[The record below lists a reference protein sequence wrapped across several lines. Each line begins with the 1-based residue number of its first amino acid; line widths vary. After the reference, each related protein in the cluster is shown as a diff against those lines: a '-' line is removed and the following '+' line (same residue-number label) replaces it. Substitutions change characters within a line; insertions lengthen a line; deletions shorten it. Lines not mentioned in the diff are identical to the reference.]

1 MDSLNLKSLECFQT
15 ILQTGS
21 ATAAAKQLGITQPAV
36 SRLIQVLEQQLGF
49 ALFYREHSRLIPTDE
64 ARHLEQE
71 IALLLSSVERFK
83 ALANS
88 VAKSELGSL
97 KIVAPASFS
106 AGPLSSAVAS
116 FMQLYPSISISIDA
130 HSPQMAREL
139 VAHRSVD
146 CGFIQ
151 LPETHPGLVCQPLLS
166 SNLVCAIPS
175 QHKLAAET
183 VVELSQ
189 LASEPL
195 IMLGQGRPTR
205 IRLEKEFNKAGVRMM
220 VRLETHTVATACA
233 YVKKGLGIAI
243 LNEVLAEQYCDQQ
256 LVLVPLRPEIQ
267 HQYGFIY
274 SAYAPMP
281 RLVARFYQHCLAHFS
296 AGTSQAS

>member
-1 MDSLNLKSLECFQT
+1 MDNPNFSSLNLKSLECFQA
-15 ILQTGS
+15 ILHTGS

-36 SRLIQVLEQQLGF
+36 SRLIQVLEQQLGMP
-49 ALFYREHSRLIPTDE
+49 LFYREHSRLIATDE
-64 ARHLEQE
+64 ARYLEQE
-71 IALLLSSVERFK
+71 IALLLSSVDRFK
-83 ALANS
+83 ALASS

-106 AGPLSSAVAS
+106 AGPLADVIAS
-116 FMQLYPSISISIDA
+116 FMQQYPSISLSIDA
-130 HSPQMAREL
+130 HSPQVAREL
-139 VAHRSVD
+139 VAHRSLD

-151 LPETHPGLVCQPLLS
+151 LPETHPGLVCKHLLS
-166 SNLVCAIPS
+166 SKLVCAIPKA
-175 QHKLAAET
+175 HPLASAQ
-183 VVELSQ
+183 VIVLSQ

-205 IRLEKEFNKAGVRMM
+205 IRLEKEFNKAGVRMN

-243 LNEVLAEQYCDQQ
+243 LNQILAEQYCDQQ
-256 LVLVPLRPEIQ
+256 MVLLPLLPEMQ

-281 RLVARFYQHCLAHFS
+281 RLVARFYQHCLAHFTP
-296 AGTSQAS
+296 A

>member
-1 MDSLNLKSLECFQT
+1 MESLNLKSLECFQA

-21 ATAAAKQLGITQPAV
+21 ATAAAKQLAITQPAV

-49 ALFYREHSRLIPTDE
+49 ALFYREHSRLTPTDE
-64 ARHLEQE
+64 ARYLEQE
-71 IALLLSSVERFK
+71 ISLLLSSVDRFK
-83 ALANS
+83 ALADS

-106 AGPLSSAVAS
+106 AGPLASVIAS
-116 FMQLYPSISISIDA
+116 FMEQYPSVSLSIDA

-151 LPETHPGLVCQPLLS
+151 LPETHPGLVCQHLLS
-166 SNLVCAIPS
+166 SNLVCAVPS
-175 QHKLAAET
+175 KHPLAQAASIALTQLAA
-183 VVELSQ
+183 
-189 LASEPL
+189 EPL

-205 IRLEKEFNKAGVRMM
+205 VRLENEFKKAGVSMQ

-243 LNEVLAEQYCDQQ
+243 LNQVLAEQYCDQQ
-256 LVLVPLRPEIQ
+256 MVLVPLLPDIQ

-281 RLVARFYQHCLAHFS
+281 RLVARFYQHCLMHFS
-296 AGTSQAS
+296 ASCPAEN

>member
-1 MDSLNLKSLECFQT
+1 MESLNLKSLECFQA

-21 ATAAAKQLGITQPAV
+21 ATAAAKQLAITQPAV

-49 ALFYREHSRLIPTDE
+49 ALFYREHSRLTPTDE
-64 ARHLEQE
+64 ARYLEQE
-71 IALLLSSVERFK
+71 ISLLLSSVDRFK
-83 ALANS
+83 ALADS

-106 AGPLSSAVAS
+106 AGPLANVVAS
-116 FMQLYPSISISIDA
+116 FMAQYPSVSLSIDA

-151 LPETHPGLVCQPLLS
+151 LPESHPGLVCQPLLS
-166 SNLVCAIPS
+166 SNLVCAVPS
-175 QHKLAAET
+175 QHPLAQAAAIELKQLAA
-183 VVELSQ
+183 
-189 LASEPL
+189 EPL

-205 IRLEKEFNKAGVRMM
+205 VRLENEFKKAGVSMQ

-256 LVLVPLRPEIQ
+256 LVLVPLLPQIQ
-267 HQYGFIY
+267 HHYGFIY

-281 RLVARFYQHCLAHFS
+281 RLVARFYQHCLVHFKV
-296 AGTSQAS
+296 